1 MLYLNKV
8 FKLKKI
14 NINDYKIDKVL
25 KNVDKLRWK
34 KCNSFQIS

>member
-8 FKLKKI
+8 YKLKKI

-25 KNVDKLRWK
+25 KNVDKLRYECMSK
-34 KCNSFQIS
+34 N